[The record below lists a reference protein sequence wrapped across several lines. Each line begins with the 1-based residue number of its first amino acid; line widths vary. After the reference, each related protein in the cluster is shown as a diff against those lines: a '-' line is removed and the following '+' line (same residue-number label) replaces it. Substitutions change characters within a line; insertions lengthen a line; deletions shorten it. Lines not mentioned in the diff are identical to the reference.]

1 MIGWLTTARKATVS
15 AAIAF
20 LSPPTALLVSDQPL
34 SWRVFLAAAMTG
46 VIAGLSTYEVGN
58 TEPYEPRHAA
68 RDEEL

>member
-1 MIGWLTTARKATVS
+1 MITLLTTARKATVS

-34 SWRVFLAAAMTG
+34 SWRVL
-46 VIAGLSTYEVGN
+46 IASGLVGLIGGMATYETGN

-68 RDEEL
+68 TPEG